1 MAESPDSKA
10 SKSLTFRLPNEIYS
24 ELEQFAIAKGL
35 LKSDGAIKTTD
46 ALIAVIKQGLGLSH
60 GVSQNVSISDVDIQ
74 AMIDNAIAPL
84 LAKIDQLEDDYKDT
98 IINAKHEM
106 RSFVIKGLT
115 SSIDK
120 PYFGVEETS
129 ETSLELDIQPIDDA
143 IAPDTEALPIE
154 KALPDETLSD
164 AIAETKTKPTYR
176 FAPDGSIILRSLK
189 GISQRT
195 IKRYSD
201 AQLHEIGLY
210 REQIG
215 ISTKYWEIQE
225 DRREGKPKEPK
236 TIATDEPKE
245 NLADKRFTAMAATAY
260 YRVTTGQPLKE
271 TTLIANSKKYGFKI
285 KEKGSG
291 LYALINP

>member
-1 MAESPDSKA
+1 MARNINTLSLYPSDELILSLKDFKESGNYKSLSAAAITILSLYFTSTVQSTLSNESSSTVQSAVQNTVLEGLVKEVKNLTLRIETLEQHNTLVTTVQSTLSHELSSTVQSTLVSNVLEQQTTLPDSVQIDEEIEVA
-10 SKSLTFRLPNEIYS
+10 SKV
-24 ELEQFAIAKGL
+24 AIA
-35 LKSDGAIKTTD
+35 
-46 ALIAVIKQGLGLSH
+46 
-60 GVSQNVSISDVDIQ
+60 
-74 AMIDNAIAPL
+74 
-84 LAKIDQLEDDYKDT
+84 
-98 IINAKHEM
+98 
-106 RSFVIKGLT
+106 
-115 SSIDK
+115 
-120 PYFGVEETS
+120 ET
-129 ETSLELDIQPIDDA
+129 
-143 IAPDTEALPIE
+143 LPIE
-154 KALPDETLSD
+154 KLLTDETLSK